1 MKEKNI
7 LKIRE
12 IEALIAKSKA
22 AGKFNLLKL
31 VSNENNLLD
40 VGDKRSVQ
48 IFIGTKKD
56 FEEINQYLLEQQNE
70 TSGEQFDHIETLRTV
85 IWHFRQLQEQQNEE
99 KMERYN
105 LNKYGLHK
113 VPMPQ
118 TSKNSEGEECDYES
132 RVVMKE
138 FFSTIECF
146 IEDKT
151 ELRNTVEKY
160 VVYLP
165 KKQQLIINETLDN
178 VHQSEICIKYKMS
191 KASVSNLYNRAIKKL
206 IELIQEN

>member
-7 LKIRE
+7 LKIKQ
-12 IEALIAKSKA
+12 IEELIAKSKA
-22 AGKFNLLKL
+22 EGKFNLLKL

-48 IFIGTKKD
+48 IFIGTKED

-70 TSGEQFDHIETLRTV
+70 TSGELFKHIETLRTV
-85 IWHFRQLQEQQNEE
+85 IWHFRQLQEQQNIE
-99 KMERYN
+99 KVEQYN
-105 LNKYGLHK
+105 VNKYGLRK

-118 TSKNSEGEECDYES
+118 TAKNFNGEDYDYES
-132 RVVMKE
+132 RVVMRE

-151 ELRNTVEKY
+151 NLRKIIKNKL
-160 VVYLP
+160 VYLP
-165 KKQQLIINETLDN
+165 KKQKLVISEMLNN
-178 VHQSEICIKYKMS
+178 VCQSKICIKYKMS
-191 KASVSNLYNRAIKKL
+191 KASISNLYKRAIKKL
-206 IELIQEN
+206 IELIKEN